1 VNTKYNARK
10 QSNKIEQMDKYY
22 VELQKNMIDLE
33 RRVYKCEKCKK
44 QVYTIL
50 CHILLSVPLA
60 ILKGGK

>member
-1 VNTKYNARK
+1 
-10 QSNKIEQMDKYY
+10 MDKYY